1 MNRPITFIDNV
12 ETLLPEIPDD
22 SIVSR
27 TVYSDDDI
35 KVILFGFAAGQEL
48 SEHTAAKPAL
58 LHFLSGEADLTLGDD
73 LFSVGPGA
81 FVHMEPHLPHSVKA
95 NTEVVMLLSLLSSA
109 GS

>member
-1 MNRPITFIDNV
+1 MTNPFTLIDNV
-12 ETLLPEIPDD
+12 EALLPELPDD

-58 LHFLSGEADLTLGDD
+58 LHFLRGEAALTLGEEACV
-73 LFSVGPGA
+73 VGPGA
-81 FVHMEPHLPHSVKA
+81 FVRMEPHLPHSIRA
-95 NTEVVMLLSLLSSA
+95 NTEVVMLLTLLSSA

>member
-1 MNRPITFIDNV
+1 MSNPFTLIDNV
-12 ETLLPEIPDD
+12 EALVAEIPED

-58 LHFLSGEADLTLGDD
+58 LHFLSGEAALTLGEEA
-73 LFSVGPGA
+73 SAAGPGT
-81 FVHMEPHLPHSVKA
+81 FVRMEPHLPHSVKA
-95 NTEVVMLLSLLSSA
+95 NTEVVMLLTLLSSA
-109 GS
+109 ES